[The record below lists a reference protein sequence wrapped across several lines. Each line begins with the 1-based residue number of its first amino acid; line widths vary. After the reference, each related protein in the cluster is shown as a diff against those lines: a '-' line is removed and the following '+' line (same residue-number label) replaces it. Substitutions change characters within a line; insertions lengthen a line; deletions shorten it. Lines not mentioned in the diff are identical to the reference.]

1 MRNLLL
7 TSALVL
13 SFAMPAAAH
22 ADTVTFDSLSGQTS
36 YQYISGQGYN
46 DGRTGT
52 AVAYQNGG
60 YGSPLS
66 GSQWVSTSNS
76 GGDGNV
82 GVTDYMTSFTLKAG
96 ELYTG
101 TLSFMADDTAGVLI
115 NGISVYCLNGSSN
128 YNTPTVITLLASDF
142 VAGVNTITI
151 QDSNSGGGPAAVDFA
166 GKLTGVAVT
175 PEPSSL
181 VLLGTGIVGMAGMA
195 RRRFLTV

>member
-13 SFAMPAAAH
+13 SFAIPAAAH
-22 ADTVTFDSLSGQTS
+22 ADTVTFDSIAGQTT
-36 YQYISGQGYN
+36 YKYISGQGSN
-46 DGRTGT
+46 NGQTGT
-52 AVAYQNGG
+52 AVAYQNGA
-60 YGSPLS
+60 YGTPLS

-76 GGDGNV
+76 GGDGNT
-82 GVTDYMTSFTLKAG
+82 GVTDYMTSFILKAG

-128 YNTPTVITLLASDF
+128 YNSPTTITLLASEF
-142 VAGVNTITI
+142 VAGLNTITI
-151 QDSNSGGGPAAVDFA
+151 EDSNSGGGPAAVDFSGTLHGTA
-166 GKLTGVAVT
+166 LT

-181 VLLGTGIVGMAGMA
+181 VLLGTGIMGMAGMV
-195 RRRFLTV
+195 RRRFLNV